1 MSSVTWPVKTK
12 EAKESR
18 HPVVPPRTSPRQQQ
32 EKRSSPDMTS
42 SGPVPRARPA
52 LSSREGRL
60 KLFERDPDV
69 EEYERT
75 KREERDNGVYGYER
89 GKSVAEKPMVPVRR
103 KIMHEESH
111 EKVFEVNESERTENF
126 PVQKPIAPSRREN
139 TVEETHEK
147 RTEKDDGGYE
157 YGRNKGVPVEKP
169 MAPSRRKN
177 TVEESHEKRRP
188 KDDGVNEYE
197 RTKDVTVEKP
207 MAPSRR
213 KKFVEEAHE
222 NRRGKVDGVYEYER
236 TKDVTLEQPM
246 ALSRRKKSFEE
257 THEKRRVK
265 DDRVYERTEDV
276 TVEKPIAPLRRKQR
290 LEETHEMY
298 SRPQIPIIRTSTFED
313 DGSFQD
319 SDRAEIEQYGNL
331 RHGQSKKVKGRPLI
345 SVTRADSSGESED
358 EGDPGN
364 VLYRKDSFGSKRYD
378 KEGWTD
384 DRSVTDEREK
394 SDGVPPRPSPRSRSS
409 IGKHAQLEEDVRH
422 ANRPGSAPAMKKASS
437 LETLSSRQGTPAKK
451 GPSGSKEHG
460 SQRMQLKKS
469 LTPQR
474 PMSGKKGSLLAQ
486 LRQKAHADVTDTFQ
500 EHVPSTENVIGTA
513 QDDRGEIM

>member
-157 YGRNKGVPVEKP
+157 YGRNKGVP
-169 MAPSRRKN
+169 
-177 TVEESHEKRRP
+177 
-188 KDDGVNEYE
+188 
-197 RTKDVTVEKP
+197 VEKP